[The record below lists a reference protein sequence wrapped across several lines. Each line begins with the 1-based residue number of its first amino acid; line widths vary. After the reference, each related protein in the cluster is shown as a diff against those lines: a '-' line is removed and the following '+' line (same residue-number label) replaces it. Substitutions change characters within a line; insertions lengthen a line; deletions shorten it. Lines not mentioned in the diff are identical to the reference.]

1 MLLFIR
7 KLMEVL
13 DLETPGWQEHTTL
26 LLDNAAWHTNEVMKQ
41 RLARLQLNVCY
52 TGVYSYSSSPIESV
66 FAALKLGELNPAR
79 LPTGKR

>member
-1 MLLFIR
+1 
-7 KLMEVL
+7 
-13 DLETPGWQEHTTL
+13 
-26 LLDNAAWHTNEVMKQ
+26 MKQ